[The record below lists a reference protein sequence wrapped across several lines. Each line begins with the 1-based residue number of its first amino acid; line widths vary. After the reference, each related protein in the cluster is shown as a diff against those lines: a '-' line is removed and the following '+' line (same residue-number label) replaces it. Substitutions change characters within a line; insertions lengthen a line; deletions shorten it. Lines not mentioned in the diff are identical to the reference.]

1 MKNKK
6 LIALALGTL
15 VVFTGCGDKIETL
28 TCKDAS
34 TTGGM
39 TDLNQTVEFAFENN
53 KLASMKLTQ
62 DYTVLDEYLEQKDTI
77 IELAKDDNY
86 DEFIETENGYKTIN
100 SYNNEEDIKLAIQ
113 QFKDDYNDDLS
124 YKSLKTALEEENM
137 TCE

>member
-6 LIALALGTL
+6 LFALALGTL

-28 TCKDAS
+28 TCKDVS
-34 TTGGM
+34 TTRGM
-39 TDLNQTVEFAFENN
+39 TDLNQTVEFTFENN

-100 SYNNEEDIKLAIQ
+100 SYNNEEDIKLVIK

-137 TCE
+137 ICE